1 MMYYRSLRINF
12 RKEQLRLQNNEQKE
26 RTNFLHSFPIKTNF
40 EKGQEKDQK
49 EFLTYS
55 KRSDIAKSKQTITE
69 VSEKQNQERIKG
81 VENDLKNIY
90 MIQEMNAF
98 RFFKD
103 FTFPIEIESLKA
115 FLKVNNNNL
124 HTK

>member
-1 MMYYRSLRINF
+1 MILLKF
-12 RKEQLRLQNNEQKE
+12 QNNEQKE
-26 RTNFLHSFPIKTNF
+26 RTSFLHSFPIKTNF

-55 KRSDIAKSKQTITE
+55 KRPEVVKQKPFE
-69 VSEKQNQERIKG
+69 VELPEKQSYERVKG
-81 VENDLKNIY
+81 VENDLKNIH

-98 RFFKD
+98 RFFKE

-124 HTK
+124 HMK

>member
-1 MMYYRSLRINF
+1 MVDLPN
-12 RKEQLRLQNNEQKE
+12 
-26 RTNFLHSFPIKTNF
+26 
-40 EKGQEKDQK
+40 
-49 EFLTYS
+49 
-55 KRSDIAKSKQTITE
+55 KQT
-69 VSEKQNQERIKG
+69 QERIKG
-81 VENDLKNIY
+81 VESDLKNIH